1 MGEMGALSDSKV
13 TATVAVS
20 DLERAKRFYEGKLG
34 LSASGG
40 DEEAQVVTYACG
52 EGSELI
58 VYASEYAGSAQ
69 ATVATWEVS
78 GLEQLVDALTAKG
91 VQFEQY
97 DEPLKTDEKG
107 ILRSEGMGAVA
118 WFKDPDG
125 NTIAIGEFGS

>member
-1 MGEMGALSDSKV
+1 MSALSESKV

-20 DLERAKRFYEGKLG
+20 DLERAKQFYEGKLG

-40 DEEAQVVTYACG
+40 DEEAQVVVYDCG
-52 EGSELI
+52 QGSELL
-58 VYASEYAGSAQ
+58 VYASEHAGKAT
-69 ATVATWEVS
+69 ATVATWEIS
-78 GLEQLVDALTAKG
+78 GLEQLVDELSAKG
-91 VQFEQY
+91 VEFEQY

-107 ILRSEGMGAVA
+107 ILHSEQGDVA